1 MDLQADPLSRL
12 RQRTSVKWQLFPH
25 DVLPLFVAEMDYPSA
40 PAILQTLQERVAAS
54 DLGYATRPDELAVSF
69 AGFAARRWGWRLD
82 PSRIRMTTDVSVT
95 IVETLRRVIAPGD
108 GVVITS
114 PVYPPFREL
123 VEEAGGV
130 VVDVPLV
137 DDGADWTLDL
147 AGIAAAF
154 AAGARAILLCNPH
167 NPLGLVHS
175 AATLAELAASAAA
188 HRVTVISDEIHAPL
202 THAGTT
208 FTPFLT
214 ASDDAREWGV
224 TVTSASKAFNLAGL
238 KCAFMVAASDRAL
251 AVLDGMPREV
261 AFRTSLLGLHAS
273 TTAFSG
279 AADEWLDGAVAAIER
294 SQALLAELLSEHLP
308 GVVYRPGAAGY
319 LAWLDFRG
327 ATADWGDDPS
337 VRALEYGVALNPGP
351 EFGPSGHGHARL
363 NLACSPALLREAVAR
378 LAA

>member
-1 MDLQADPLSRL
+1 MDLHADPLSLL
-12 RQRTSVKWQLFPH
+12 RQRTSVKWQLFAP

-54 DLGYATRPDELAVSF
+54 DLGYAMRPDELAVSF
-69 AGFAARRWGWRLD
+69 AGFAERRWGWRLD
-82 PSRIRMTTDVSVT
+82 PSRVRMTTDVSVT
-95 IVETLRRVIAPGD
+95 IVETLRRVIASGD

-114 PVYPPFREL
+114 PVYPPFRAL

-137 DDGADWTLDL
+137 DDGAHWSLDL
-147 AGIAAAF
+147 AGIERAF
-154 AAGARAILLCNPH
+154 ADGARAMLLCNPH

-175 AATLAELAASAAA
+175 ASALAELAAIAARLRA
-188 HRVTVISDEIHAPL
+188 TVVSDEIHAPL
-202 THAGTT
+202 THAGAT
-208 FTPFLT
+208 FTPFLR
-214 ASDDAREWGV
+214 ASDEAREWGV

-238 KCAFMVAASDRAL
+238 KCAFMIAASDRAL

-261 AFRTSLLGLHAS
+261 SFRTSLLGLHAS

-279 AADEWLDGAVAAIER
+279 AADDWLDSAVAAIER
-294 SQALLAELLSEHLP
+294 SQSLLVELLAEHLP
-308 GVVYRPGAAGY
+308 GVAYRPGTAGY

-327 ATADWGDDPS
+327 ASSDWGDDPS
-337 VRALEYGVALNPGP
+337 VRAMEYGVALNPGP
-351 EFGPSGHGHARL
+351 EFGPAGLGHARL
-363 NLACSPALLREAVAR
+363 NLACSPAVLREAVER